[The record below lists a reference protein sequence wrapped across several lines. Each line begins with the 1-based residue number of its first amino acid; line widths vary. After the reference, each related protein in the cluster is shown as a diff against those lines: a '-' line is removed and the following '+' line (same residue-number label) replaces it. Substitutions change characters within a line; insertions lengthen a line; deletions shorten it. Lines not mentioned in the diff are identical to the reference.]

1 MANQQVTVLV
11 VEDEEIISKALQ
23 TKLEKNNFIIK
34 VARDGETGLT
44 LAASSKPDVILV
56 DLLMPKVSGFEFLRR
71 LKENTDLKNIPT
83 IVLTNLDDTSYQ
95 KKAMDLGAAEYLVK
109 TRTNLDE
116 LKVKIH
122 QYAKR

>member
-1 MANQQVTVLV
+1 MSTQPITVLV

-23 TKLEKNNFIIK
+23 TKLEKNNFSIH
-34 VARDGETGLT
+34 VAREGEAGLAM
-44 LAASSKPDVILV
+44 AASAKPDVILV
-56 DLLMPKVSGFEFLRR
+56 DLLMPRVSGFEFLRR
-71 LKENTDLKNIPT
+71 LKENSELKSIPA

-116 LKVKIH
+116 LKNKIH
-122 QYAKR
+122 EYAKR

>member
-1 MANQQVTVLV
+1 MTTQPITVLV
-11 VEDEEIISKALQ
+11 VEDEDIISKALQ
-23 TKLEKNNFIIK
+23 TKLEKNNFSIR
-34 VARDGETGLT
+34 VAREGEAGLA
-44 LAASSKPDVILV
+44 LAASAKPDVILV

-71 LKENTDLKNIPT
+71 LKENSDLKSIPA

-116 LKVKIH
+116 LKNKIH
-122 QYAKR
+122 EYAKR